1 MEGFLVMTW
10 AWLVLCIQSRPI
22 SFSIQGKTVQVI
34 AFLAAIMR
42 KRNDKRDAGRRR
54 KHVSALQDK
63 QEWRDGNRLPR
74 ADATWPTALI
84 VAPSTVVHNWQREIQ
99 TVSIWQLDFVGTI
112 LSTCRSGDILK
123 SASSRVPQN
132 TGLRCSRSFASG
144 VWTYVSLSRY
154 T

>member
-10 AWLVLCIQSRPI
+10 AWLVMCIQSRPI

-99 TVSIWQLDFVGTI
+99 TVSIWQLVFVGTI
-112 LSTCRSGDILK
+112 LSNVSQWGYFEVGLFTGSPEHRSEVLKEFRLGRLDIRKL
-123 SASSRVPQN
+123 V
-132 TGLRCSRSFASG
+132 
-144 VWTYVSLSRY
+144 
-154 T
+154 